1 MEREAKKR
9 KTEYVEGEK
18 KGKEDDDEEEEE
30 EKMEKFFA
38 LLRSTKQMHDQI
50 RRNSNIR
57 IFKEK
62 EEIREVGE
70 EKVSTVAWNPSF
82 LPEDFLEDS
91 KDSQA
96 AAGPSKRKE
105 EAEKKDD
112 GEEGTDLDLKLSL

>member
-1 MEREAKKR
+1 MTRCHGACITFMR
-9 KTEYVEGEK
+9 
-18 KGKEDDDEEEEE
+18 
-30 EKMEKFFA
+30 
-38 LLRSTKQMHDQI
+38 TKQMHDQI

-62 EEIREVGE
+62 EEIRKVGE

-82 LPEDFLEDS
+82 LPEDFLEDG

-96 AAGPSKRKE
+96 AAGPSKRK